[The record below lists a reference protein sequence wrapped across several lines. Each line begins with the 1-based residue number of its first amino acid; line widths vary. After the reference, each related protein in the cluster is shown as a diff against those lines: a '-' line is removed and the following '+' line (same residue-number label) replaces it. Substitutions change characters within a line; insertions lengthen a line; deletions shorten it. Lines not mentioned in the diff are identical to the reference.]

1 MLDIHTHILP
11 GMDDGSKN
19 AAQSIALLEREAAQ
33 GVHAVA
39 LTPHYLA
46 RKESPEHFLE
56 RRRLAEQELQAA
68 IQGRTDL
75 PALFAG
81 AEVAYFEG
89 ISRSESIELL
99 CLGNTKALLVE
110 MPFCKWSQRM
120 LRELQELL
128 ALRNIQPVIAHV
140 ERYLSFQPS
149 GMVQQLCENDML
161 IQVNASSLFH
171 RLFASQ
177 HARLARLM
185 LESELV
191 DIVASDAHD
200 VKSRSPQLL
209 RAYRAVEKQYGA
221 ARADRLFYETP
232 QQLLAGE

>member
-110 MPFCKWSQRM
+110 MPFCKWSRRM

-161 IQVNASSLFH
+161 IQVNASFFL
-171 RLFASQ
+171 RWQTAWK
-177 HARLARLM
+177 AMAM
-185 LESELV
+185 LKQEQ
-191 DIVASDAHD
+191 IHFVASDCHNLD
-200 VKSRSPQLL
+200 SRVPNLGLAAQKIEGRLGMQAINFLNGQKERLL
-209 RAYRAVEKQYGA
+209 G
-221 ARADRLFYETP
+221 
-232 QQLLAGE
+232 G